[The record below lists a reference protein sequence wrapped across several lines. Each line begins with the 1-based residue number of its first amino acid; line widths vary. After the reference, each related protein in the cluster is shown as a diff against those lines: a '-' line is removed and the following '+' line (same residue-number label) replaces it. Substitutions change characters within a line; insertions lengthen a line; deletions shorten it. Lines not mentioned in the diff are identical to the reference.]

1 MINTGKVRY
10 LHDIEHHLELI
21 YCDNSSISY
30 PLHNHISVFTAGV
43 VLDGSILLNT
53 GQTVHSYGKNQIF
66 LIPPYIPHSIMAS
79 DTYSLLSLCI
89 HKNLLHY
96 SKDDFDRII
105 FDTAN
110 LFISAL
116 NSDKIDQLLLCR
128 LFRYFYSFKD
138 DFSDTLDNADDPC
151 IDRLKR
157 ELELFPECRLNI
169 EEMAHAALINKY
181 YFIRRFKQTAG
192 LTPHQFQ
199 LQNRIRKAQ
208 RLISDSG
215 TLTEVA
221 LATGFC
227 DQSHFIRQFKK
238 YVGLTPSDYKSSVGI
253 LKFQGVPQQSA
264 GINFANR

>member
-21 YCDNSSISY
+21 YCDNSTISY
-30 PLHNHISVFTAGV
+30 PLHNHISVFTAGI
-43 VLDGSILLNT
+43 VLDGSILLNA

-66 LIPPYIPHSIMAS
+66 LIPPYMPHSIMAS

-96 SKDDFDRII
+96 SKGDFNRII

-110 LFISAL
+110 SFISVL
-116 NSDKIDQLLLCR
+116 NSDKIDLPLLFR
-128 LFRYFYSFKD
+128 LFRCFYSFKD
-138 DFSDTLDNADDPC
+138 DFSDTLDSADAPY
-151 IDRLKR
+151 IDSLKR
-157 ELELFPECRLNI
+157 ELELFPECRMNV
-169 EEMAHAALINKY
+169 EEMAHAALANKY
-181 YFIRRFKQTAG
+181 YFIRRFKQTVG

-208 RLISDSG
+208 RLISGTD

-221 LATGFC
+221 LDTGFC
-227 DQSHFIRQFKK
+227 DQSHFIKQFKMF
-238 YVGLTPSDYKSSVGI
+238 VGLTPSDYRSSVVI
-253 LKFQGVPQQSA
+253 L
-264 GINFANR
+264 

>member
-1 MINTGKVRY
+1 MQ
-10 LHDIEHHLELI
+10 
-21 YCDNSSISY
+21 S
-30 PLHNHISVFTAGV
+30 FTQQKRG
-43 VLDGSILLNT
+43 DPDD
-53 GQTVHSYGKNQIF
+53 KNQTF
-66 LIPPYIPHSIMAS
+66 FIPPYMPHSIMTD

-96 SKDDFDRII
+96 SKDALDRII
-105 FDTAN
+105 LDTAN
-110 LFISAL
+110 LFISVL
-116 NSDKIDQLLLCR
+116 GSDKVDHVLLSQ
-128 LFRYFYSFKD
+128 LFRYFYFFKD
-138 DFSDTLDNADDPC
+138 VFSASLNHADDPC

-157 ELELFPECRLNI
+157 ELELFPECKLNV

-208 RLISDSG
+208 RLISDTD

-221 LATGFC
+221 LATGYC
-227 DQSHFIRQFKK
+227 DQSHFIKQFKK
-238 YVGLTPSDYKSSVGI
+238 YVGLTPSDYKSSVGV
-253 LKFQGVPQQSA
+253 LKFKPVPQQSA